1 MAFQWRQPAL
11 EPLKIEHCSSR
22 RREGAP
28 APIVATEA
36 LWDRCAFFKMEKKS
50 GEASRFAAVQNTMR
64 FFSLSCLLAFA
75 ISTAAAADPAAE
87 LASFSVFN
95 NINVAEL
102 AKGEPKVAH
111 GPAMSGH
118 FISAQSCFVV
128 AGVPARV
135 SEALRQWNPARHSE
149 LKVLI
154 HSDLPSS
161 PSASN
166 FSRLASAPDNSAVRS
181 LVSATQ
187 KLSPDLQISKE
198 EEKRFAAVSGATGGA
213 MPGPV
218 AAAWADVLSARARA
232 GKSGQP
238 PYSHTGQSIRP
249 SEELNALLHAN
260 DKVSGRFSGILSGGG
275 ELFWELLT
283 ADEQGVLT
291 LGASYRRSGSN
302 GTFQAADALF
312 YASGGY
318 YAGLTLY
325 QMWPVDVGGRPATLV
340 WRGDFI
346 SSAEVASLHG
356 IERVA
361 SESVLMR
368 DISKASSLFRR
379 DTGAVR

>member
-1 MAFQWRQPAL
+1 
-11 EPLKIEHCSSR
+11 
-22 RREGAP
+22 
-28 APIVATEA
+28 
-36 LWDRCAFFKMEKKS
+36 MEKKT
-50 GEASRFAAVQNTMR
+50 GEAMRFKAVQRLMR
-64 FFSLSCLLAFA
+64 ISSLLALA
-75 ISTAAAADPAAE
+75 ALAVSNAAAADPVAE
-87 LASFSVFN
+87 MASFSVFN
-95 NINVAEL
+95 NVNVADL

-111 GPAMSGH
+111 GPALTGH

-128 AGVPARV
+128 AGAPARV
-135 SEALRQWNPARHSE
+135 SEALRQWNPTRHSE

-154 HSDLPSS
+154 HSDLSSS
-161 PSASN
+161 PSAAN
-166 FSRLASAPDNSAVRS
+166 FSRLSSAPDNGAVRS

-198 EEKRFAAVSGATGGA
+198 EEKRFAAVAGATGGG
-213 MPGPV
+213 MPGPI
-218 AAAWADVLSARARA
+218 AAAWAEVLSARARA
-232 GKSGQP
+232 GRSSQP
-238 PYSHTGQSIRP
+238 PYDHTGQNVRP
-249 SEELNALLHAN
+249 SEELNALLRAD
-260 DKVSGRFSGILSGGG
+260 DKVRGRFSGVLEGKGDQ
-275 ELFWELLT
+275 FWELLT

-291 LGASYRRSGSN
+291 LGASYRRSGAN
-302 GTFQAADALF
+302 GTFQAADALY

-325 QMWPVDVGGRPATLV
+325 QMWPVDVGGKPATLI

-346 SSAEVASLHG
+346 SSASIASLHG

>member
-1 MAFQWRQPAL
+1 
-11 EPLKIEHCSSR
+11 
-22 RREGAP
+22 
-28 APIVATEA
+28 
-36 LWDRCAFFKMEKKS
+36 
-50 GEASRFAAVQNTMR
+50 MR
-64 FFSLSCLLAFA
+64 FFSLLCLAAFL
-75 ISTAAAADPAAE
+75 ISKAAGADPAAE

-102 AKGEPKVAH
+102 AKAEPKVAH
-111 GPAMSGH
+111 GQGLSGH

-149 LKVLI
+149 LKVMI
-154 HSDLPSS
+154 HSDLPGS
-161 PSASN
+161 PSAAN
-166 FSRLASAPDNSAVRS
+166 FSRLSSAPDNGPVRA

-198 EEKRFAAVSGATGGA
+198 EEKRFAAVAGATGGG
-213 MPGPV
+213 MPAPIAG
-218 AAAWADVLSARARA
+218 AWADILAARARA
-232 GKSGQP
+232 GRSSQP
-238 PYSHTGQSIRP
+238 PYSHTGQNIRP
-249 SEELNALLHAN
+249 SEELNALLSAN
-260 DKVSGRFSGILSGGG
+260 DKVGRQFSGVLGGRG

-291 LGASYRRSGSN
+291 LGASYRRSGAN

-325 QMWPVDVGGRPATLV
+325 QMWPVEVGGRPATLV

-356 IERVA
+356 IERIA

-379 DTGAVR
+379 DTGPVR

>member
-1 MAFQWRQPAL
+1 MCLLPNGKR
-11 EPLKIEHCSSR
+11 I
-22 RREGAP
+22 G
-28 APIVATEA
+28 EA
-36 LWDRCAFFKMEKKS
+36 LGFHP
-50 GEASRFAAVQNTMR
+50 VQKIMR
-64 FFSLSCLLAFA
+64 FFSLLCLISLAIA
-75 ISTAAAADPAAE
+75 KAPAADPAAE
-87 LASFSVFN
+87 LGSFSVFN
-95 NINVAEL
+95 NVNVADL

-111 GPAMSGH
+111 GAPLGGH
-118 FISAQSCFVV
+118 FISAQACFVV

-135 SEALRQWNPARHSE
+135 SEALRQWNPSRHSE

-161 PSASN
+161 PSVAN
-166 FSRLASAPDNSAVRS
+166 FSRLSSAPNNSAVQS

-198 EEKRFAAVSGATGGA
+198 EEKRFANLSGSTMA
-213 MPGPV
+213 GPI
-218 AAAWADVLSARARA
+218 AAAWAEVLSARARA
-232 GKSGQP
+232 GRSSQP
-238 PYSHTGQSIRP
+238 PYDHTGQNIRP
-249 SEELNALLHAN
+249 SEELNALLGAN
-260 DKVSGRFSGILSGGG
+260 DKVSGRFSGVLSGKG
-275 ELFWELLT
+275 EQYWELLT

-291 LGASYRRSGSN
+291 LGASFRRSGAN
-302 GTFQAADALF
+302 GTFQAADALY

-346 SSAEVASLHG
+346 SSAAIASLHG

-361 SESVLMR
+361 SESALMR

-379 DTGAVR
+379 DTGPVR

>member
-1 MAFQWRQPAL
+1 
-11 EPLKIEHCSSR
+11 
-22 RREGAP
+22 
-28 APIVATEA
+28 
-36 LWDRCAFFKMEKKS
+36 MEKKS

-64 FFSLSCLLAFA
+64 FFYLSLLLAFA
-75 ISTAAAADPAAE
+75 ISTAAGAADPAAD

-135 SEALRQWNPARHSE
+135 SEALRQWNPARHPE

-166 FSRLASAPDNSAVRS
+166 FSRLASAPDSSAVRS

-198 EEKRFAAVSGATGGA
+198 EEKRFAAVAGATGGA
-213 MPGPV
+213 MPAPV

-238 PYSHTGQSIRP
+238 PYSHTAQNIRP
-249 SEELNALLHAN
+249 SEELNALLRAN
-260 DKVSGRFSGILSGGG
+260 DKVGGRFSGILSGGG

-283 ADEQGVLT
+283 ADEEGVLT
-291 LGASYRRSGSN
+291 LGASYRRSGAN
-302 GTFQAADALF
+302 GTYQAADALF

-346 SSAEVASLHG
+346 SSAAVASLHG

-379 DTGAVR
+379 DTGPVR

>member
-1 MAFQWRQPAL
+1 
-11 EPLKIEHCSSR
+11 
-22 RREGAP
+22 
-28 APIVATEA
+28 
-36 LWDRCAFFKMEKKS
+36 MEKKT
-50 GEASRFAAVQNTMR
+50 GEALPSHAVQNVMR
-64 FFSLSCLLAFA
+64 FFSLVCLTALL
-75 ISTAAAADPAAE
+75 ISKATAADPAAE
-87 LASFSVFN
+87 MASFSVFN
-95 NINVAEL
+95 NVNVADL

-128 AGVPARV
+128 AGVPARI

-161 PSASN
+161 PGAAN
-166 FSRLASAPDNSAVRS
+166 FSRLASAPDNGAVRS

-198 EEKRFAAVSGATGGA
+198 EEKRFTAVAGVTGGGI
-213 MPGPV
+213 PGPI
-218 AAAWADVLSARARA
+218 ATAWAEVLSARARA
-232 GKSGQP
+232 GRSAQP
-238 PYSHTGQSIRP
+238 PYDHTGQSVRP
-249 SEELNALLHAN
+249 SEELNALFRAN
-260 DKVSGRFSGILSGGG
+260 DKVHRQFSGVLDGKS
-275 ELFWELLT
+275 EPFWELLT
-283 ADEQGVLT
+283 ADELGVLT
-291 LGASYRRSGSN
+291 LGASYRRSGAS
-302 GTFQAADALF
+302 GTFQAADALY

-325 QMWPVDVGGRPATLV
+325 QMWPVDVGGRPATLI

-346 SSAEVASLHG
+346 SSATIASLHG

-361 SESVLMR
+361 SESALMR
-368 DISKASSLFRR
+368 DISKADSLFRR

>member
-1 MAFQWRQPAL
+1 
-11 EPLKIEHCSSR
+11 
-22 RREGAP
+22 
-28 APIVATEA
+28 
-36 LWDRCAFFKMEKKS
+36 
-50 GEASRFAAVQNTMR
+50 MR
-64 FFSLSCLLAFA
+64 SFSLICLAAFL
-75 ISTAAAADPAAE
+75 ISKAAAADPAAE
-87 LASFSVFN
+87 MASFSVFN
-95 NINVAEL
+95 NINVADL

-111 GPAMSGH
+111 GPSLSGH

-149 LKVLI
+149 LKVMI
-154 HSDLPSS
+154 HSDLPGS
-161 PSASN
+161 PSAAN
-166 FSRLASAPDNSAVRS
+166 FARLSSAPNNSAVQA
-181 LVSATQ
+181 LVAATQ

-198 EEKRFAAVSGATGGA
+198 EEKRFAAVANAPAT
-213 MPGPV
+213 MSGPV

-232 GKSGQP
+232 GKSSQP
-238 PYSHTGQSIRP
+238 SYSHTAQNIRP
-249 SEELNALLHAN
+249 SEELSALLGAN
-260 DKVSGRFSGILSGGG
+260 DKVGRQFSGVLGGRG
-275 ELFWELLT
+275 EMFWELLT

-291 LGASYRRSGSN
+291 LGASFRRSGSN

-325 QMWPVDVGGRPATLV
+325 QMWPVEVGGRPATLI

-361 SESVLMR
+361 SESAMMR
-368 DISKASSLFRR
+368 DISKASALFRR

>member
-1 MAFQWRQPAL
+1 
-11 EPLKIEHCSSR
+11 
-22 RREGAP
+22 
-28 APIVATEA
+28 
-36 LWDRCAFFKMEKKS
+36 MEKKT
-50 GEASRFAAVQNTMR
+50 GEAMPFRAVQKPMR
-64 FFSLSCLLAFA
+64 IFSLVCLTAFL
-75 ISTAAAADPAAE
+75 ISKAAAADPAAE
-87 LASFSVFN
+87 MASFSVFN

-111 GPAMSGH
+111 GPPMSGH

-161 PSASN
+161 PSAAN
-166 FSRLASAPDNSAVRS
+166 FSRLNSAPNNSAVQS

-198 EEKRFAAVSGATGGA
+198 EEKRFANLSGSTMA
-213 MPGPV
+213 GPI
-218 AAAWADVLSARARA
+218 AAAWAEVLSARARA
-232 GKSGQP
+232 GRSSQP
-238 PYSHTGQSIRP
+238 PYDHTGQNIRP
-249 SEELNALLHAN
+249 SEELNALLRAD
-260 DKVSGRFSGILSGGG
+260 DKIRSRFSGVTEGKG
-275 ELFWELLT
+275 EGFWELLT

-291 LGASYRRSGSN
+291 LGASYRRSGAN
-302 GTFQAADALF
+302 GTFQAADALY

-325 QMWPVDVGGRPATLV
+325 QMWPVEVGGRPATLV
-340 WRGDFI
+340 WRGDLI
-346 SSAEVASLHG
+346 SSATIASLHG

-361 SESVLMR
+361 SESMLMR
-368 DISKASSLFRR
+368 DISKATSLFRR
-379 DTGAVR
+379 DSGAVR

>member
-1 MAFQWRQPAL
+1 MRLLSFL
-11 EPLKIEHCSSR
+11 CL
-22 RREGAP
+22 
-28 APIVATEA
+28 IV
-36 LWDRCAFFKMEKKS
+36 
-50 GEASRFAAVQNTMR
+50 
-64 FFSLSCLLAFA
+64 FA

-87 LASFSVFN
+87 MASFSVFN

-102 AKGEPKVAH
+102 AKGEPKTAH
-111 GPAMSGH
+111 GPSMSGH

-135 SEALRQWNPARHSE
+135 SESLRQWNPARHSE
-149 LKVLI
+149 LKVMI
-154 HSDLPSS
+154 HSDLPGS
-161 PSASN
+161 PSAAN
-166 FSRLASAPDNSAVRS
+166 FSRLSSAPDNGPVRA

-213 MPGPV
+213 MPAPV

-232 GKSGQP
+232 GKSNQP
-238 PYSHTGQSIRP
+238 SYSHTSQNVRP
-249 SEELNALLHAN
+249 SEELNALLSAN
-260 DKVSGRFSGILSGGG
+260 DKIGRQFSGILGGRG

-283 ADEQGVLT
+283 ADEMGVVT
-291 LGASYRRSGSN
+291 LGASYRRSGAN
-302 GTFQAADALF
+302 GTYQAADALF

-361 SESVLMR
+361 SESALMR

-379 DTGAVR
+379 DTGPVR

>member
-1 MAFQWRQPAL
+1 MEKTR
-11 EPLKIEHCSSR
+11 
-22 RREGAP
+22 
-28 APIVATEA
+28 EA
-36 LWDRCAFFKMEKKS
+36 LLLHAVEKP
-50 GEASRFAAVQNTMR
+50 MR
-64 FFSLSCLLAFA
+64 VFSLLYLSALAV
-75 ISTAAAADPAAE
+75 SPVLADPAAE
-87 LASFSVFN
+87 LGSFSVFD

-111 GPAMSGH
+111 GPALSGH
-118 FISAQSCFVV
+118 FISAQSVFVV

-135 SEALRQWNPARHSE
+135 SEALRQWNPSRHSE

-154 HSDLPSS
+154 HSDLPAS
-161 PSASN
+161 PSAAN
-166 FSRLASAPDNSAVRS
+166 FSRLSSAPNNSAVQS

-198 EEKRFAAVSGATGGA
+198 EEKRFANLSGSTMA
-213 MPGPV
+213 GPI
-218 AAAWADVLSARARA
+218 AAAWSEVLSARARA
-232 GKSGQP
+232 GRSSQP
-238 PYSHTGQSIRP
+238 PYDHTGQNIRP
-249 SEELNALLHAN
+249 SEELNALLRAN
-260 DKVSGRFSGILSGGG
+260 DKIGGRFSGVLNSKG
-275 ELFWELLT
+275 EQFWELLT

-291 LGASYRRSGSN
+291 LGASFRRSGAN
-302 GTFQAADALF
+302 GTFQAADALY

-325 QMWPVDVGGRPATLV
+325 QMWPVDVAGRPATLV

-346 SSAEVASLHG
+346 SSGTIASLHG

-361 SESVLMR
+361 SESALMR